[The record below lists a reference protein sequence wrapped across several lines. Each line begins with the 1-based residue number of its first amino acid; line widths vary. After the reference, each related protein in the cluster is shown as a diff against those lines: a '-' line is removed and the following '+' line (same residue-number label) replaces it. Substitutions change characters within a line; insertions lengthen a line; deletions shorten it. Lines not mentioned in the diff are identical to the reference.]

1 MAVETNKLYVLLII
15 ILAVSA
21 FVSCNSGGSAEMKKQ
36 AAVDDSLIREY
47 IKTNHINAIKHPSS
61 LYYQVIKEGTG
72 ANATASSTVD
82 VTYEGKL
89 RSGVVF
95 DHSVNPISF
104 ALKDVIAGWTIGL
117 PLVKTGGKILLI
129 IPSHLG
135 YGPRD
140 SGPIPENSVLVF
152 DIDVLKVQ

>member
-1 MAVETNKLYVLLII
+1 MLKRIVLI
-15 ILAVSA
+15 AFVSA
-21 FVSCNSGGSAEMKKQ
+21 IALASCNSGGSEQMQKQ
-36 AAVDDSLIREY
+36 AIKDDSLIRAY
-47 IKTNHINAIKHPSS
+47 IKTNHINAVKHSS
-61 LYYQVIKEGTG
+61 GLYYQIVKQGTG
-72 ANATASSTVD
+72 ANATASSTVN

-89 RSGVVF
+89 MSGLVF
-95 DHSVNPISF
+95 DHSINPISF
-104 ALKDVIAGWTIGL
+104 GLQDVIPGWTLGI
-117 PLVKTGGKILLI
+117 PLVKAGGKILLI